1 MCGPVRANLSGLVAS
16 ALARRQ
22 GAARL
27 SVPLVIGPSATAAG
41 RVLNPIVG
49 CASKATIS
57 SNANFARTPPI
68 GWTKYSIMPLVS
80 GWFGSK
86 RTNSPSQTTSMPAF
100 S

>member
-1 MCGPVRANLSGLVAS
+1 MCGPVSANLSGFAAS

-27 SVPLVIGPSATAAG
+27 SVPLVMGPSATAAG

-57 SNANFARTPPI
+57 SNAIASRTPPI
-68 GWTKYSIMPLVS
+68 GCTKYSIMPLVC

-86 RTNSPSQTTSMPAF
+86 RTNSPSQTTSIPAV